1 MEKINKELLA
11 KHLKT
16 RGEFGPLSF
25 EQITDLLNQS
35 EKLTAC
41 PGEILFKEDDRERDH
56 VLLLEG
62 KIEAQRVWSSHGA
75 YDQSYT
81 WELDPEKAKGNF
93 AFLSASSRVRARAV
107 TNIVFLQIGAD
118 KVDEL
123 VGWNQHFSGEMEGNP
138 ELSRRMRMIKKIGVF
153 HHMPLINV
161 ITAFKKMVLIDVG
174 AGDTIIQQ
182 GDEGDSYY
190 LIDAGEAEVIRTDPL
205 TDETAC
211 VGTLGP
217 GDAFGEEALLQ
228 DGYRNAT
235 VNMVTPGKL
244 LKLDKTSFNELLKSS
259 VVREVMP
266 DQALELVKGGS
277 AVWLDCR
284 YAKEYEESRISG
296 TLFAPL
302 DQIRSNMVDLD
313 PKRTYVVYCRSG
325 RRSQAAAFLL
335 KERHINAVSL
345 HGGIKSWPYEVDTSP
360 ANTAS

>member
-1 MEKINKELLA
+1 MEKINLELLA
-11 KHLKT
+11 KRLKT
-16 RGEFGPLSF
+16 RGEFGPLSA
-25 EQITDLLNQS
+25 EQIVDLLSQS
-35 EKLTAC
+35 EKLTAR

-56 VLLLEG
+56 LLLLEG
-62 KIEAQRVWSSHGA
+62 RVEAQRVWSSHGT

-81 WELDPEKAKGNF
+81 WGLDPEKSDGNF
-93 AFLSASSRVRARAV
+93 AFLSASSRVRVRAI
-107 TNIVFLQIGAD
+107 TNISFLQINAD

-123 VGWNQHFSGEMEGNP
+123 VGWNQHFSREMEGNP
-138 ELSRRMRMIKKIGVF
+138 ELSRRMKLIKKIGVF
-153 HHMPLINV
+153 HQVPLINV
-161 ITAFKKMVLIDVG
+161 ITAFRKMVLIDVA
-174 AGDTIIQQ
+174 AGETIIQQ

-190 LIDAGEAEVIRTDPL
+190 LIDSGEAEVIRTDPL

-211 VGTLGP
+211 VSTLGP
-217 GDAFGEEALLQ
+217 GDAFGEEALVQ

-244 LKLDKTSFNELLKSS
+244 LKLDKANFNELLKSS
-259 VVREVMP
+259 VVREVLP
-266 DQALELVKGGS
+266 DQALEMVKGGS

-284 YAKEYEESRISG
+284 YDKEYEESRISG

-302 DQIRSNMVDLD
+302 DKIRSNLFNLD

-360 ANTAS
+360 LGKQ